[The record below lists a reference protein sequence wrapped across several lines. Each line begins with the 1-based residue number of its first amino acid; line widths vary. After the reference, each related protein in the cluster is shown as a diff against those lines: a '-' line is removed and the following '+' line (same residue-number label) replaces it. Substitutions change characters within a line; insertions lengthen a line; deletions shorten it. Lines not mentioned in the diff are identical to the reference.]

1 MQKQT
6 TKADQAWAFTKG
18 AALWAGALGYWASR
32 PEPHS
37 NMLVEFIH
45 EQIEF
50 WCGRDARHGRAGM
63 RWVDDV
69 DPLAAT
75 VAQTIC
81 AAAAHAG
88 VRVQPH
94 QIEAACRD
102 CGVRPDTP
110 LHVAADQAA
119 SVAAK
124 IWP

>member
-1 MQKQT
+1 MENLE
-6 TKADQAWAFTKG
+6 QAWAFTKG
-18 AALWAGALGYWASR
+18 AALWAGAVGYWASQ
-32 PEPHS
+32 PEPTP

-50 WCGRDARHGRAGM
+50 WCRDNARHGRAGM

-69 DPLAAT
+69 DPLTAT

-88 VRVQPH
+88 VRVRPH
-94 QIEAACRD
+94 QIAAACCE
-102 CGVRPDTP
+102 CGVRPDDP
-110 LHVAADQAA
+110 LHVIADEAAA
-119 SVAAK
+119 VAAK